1 MSKRENASI
10 SFAMSSS
17 VTFAIFVASLVYLTT
32 ELMHFRDSLS
42 RHVLNKG
49 GLDFCQIRTD
59 LHPPFSHQ
67 YQFGYWFP
75 IWVVKISVFWSKL
88 TCSKEIIVFCEL
100 SIILENR
107 VFQKLEV
114 FKILHH
120 YLLFSLNSIYSERI
134 TKVEKKSAN
143 LFLHYIFKGQ

>member
-67 YQFGYWFP
+67 CQFGYWFS
-75 IWVVKISVFWSKL
+75 IWVVKISVFLVKIKML
-88 TCSKEIIVFCEL
+88 KRNHCILLIDPDQINFLFVANIVFQCYHFSKQFL
-100 SIILENR
+100 SK
-107 VFQKLEV
+107 V
-114 FKILHH
+114 
-120 YLLFSLNSIYSERI
+120 LFIGQFTRHNIHTR
-134 TKVEKKSAN
+134 KVCPFFS
-143 LFLHYIFKGQ
+143 FI